1 MRDLLSSPVLSAL
14 PMRSSNKKSRSKST
28 SKNSSRGALAVAT
41 AAVVLSLAGCAFLPG
56 GGSAVATGERPEG
69 FVALKSVAPG
79 IAQDLRNQGS
89 NNLLGRPLAGY
100 EAPVC
105 LLTTPAAKALQAV
118 QASVQ
123 RHGLA
128 LKVFDCY
135 RPQAAVDDLLRWSRD
150 SRAPENTKA
159 AYYPEVPK
167 AQLEQR
173 GFITPQSSHS
183 RGSAVDLTLV
193 VTDAVRA
200 AQVLQGPLAQREDV
214 DMGTPYGLMDPSALG
229 HSDAVSPDVKH
240 NRAWLRGQ
248 MQLHGLVPEDGRW
261 WHYRL
266 QKEPHPKQAFDF
278 PVR

>member
-1 MRDLLSSPVLSAL
+1 MRDARNLPSSPNVFAQPVQPARSAQS
-14 PMRSSNKKSRSKST
+14 PRRRSSF
-28 SKNSSRGALAVAT
+28 AMAVT
-41 AAVVLSLAGCAFLPG
+41 AACLVASLAGCAFLPG
-56 GGSAVATGERPEG
+56 SGSATATGERPEG
-69 FVALKSVAPG
+69 FVALKSVAPN
-79 IAQDLRNQGS
+79 IAQDLRYHGS

-105 LLTTPAAKALQAV
+105 LLTEPAAKALQAV
-118 QASVQ
+118 QAGVQ